1 MKTDFSARVYLEHRY
16 DWIVRQIQRATSV
29 ALPTLSIQEGRR
41 HTDWLN
47 EAVRLHAKGV
57 DEKSAREILRLF
69 TNISTQL
76 EKHVPGVA
84 VLTRELREAA
94 TK

>member
-1 MKTDFSARVYLEHRY
+1 MKTEFSIKAYLDNRY
-16 DWIVRQIQRATSV
+16 NWIVRQIQRATSV

-41 HTDWLN
+41 HTDWFN
-47 EAVRLHAKGV
+47 EAVKLHAKGV
-57 DEKSAREILRLF
+57 DEKSARRILELF

-84 VLTRELREAA
+84 ALTRELREAA